1 MQNHT
6 FIVHYTFIIRCFSH
20 IIWSIM
26 LMVQGR
32 EIIGTRTLRLIGKS
46 CQVMLRCF
54 KLIIQCRNS
63 INTVFLLLCIYIYQT
78 ILYCYEYVE
87 IVSNLRLEDATL
99 STNNV
104 IQWRSLSRIPRGIFR
119 STYIFNGY
127 SSVLTLP
134 RYFGVLEN
142 LQFNDNP
149 QHLDILYVL

>member
-1 MQNHT
+1 
-6 FIVHYTFIIRCFSH
+6 
-20 IIWSIM
+20 M

-46 CQVMLRCF
+46 CQVMLRSVRCF

-99 STNNV
+99 YEQRYTV
-104 IQWRSLSRIPRGIFR
+104 ALSVAYP
-119 STYIFNGY
+119 
-127 SSVLTLP
+127 
-134 RYFGVLEN
+134 
-142 LQFNDNP
+142 
-149 QHLDILYVL
+149 